1 MNIVLQIAGL
11 AVGIV
16 GSITIVQTVLLY
28 KRIDDL
34 YRIVSEIRE
43 RLTRV
48 EVELTT
54 LREKVM
60 KLETLLSKIQQ

>member
-54 LREKVM
+54 LKEKVM
-60 KLETLLSKIQQ
+60 KLETLLSRGQQ